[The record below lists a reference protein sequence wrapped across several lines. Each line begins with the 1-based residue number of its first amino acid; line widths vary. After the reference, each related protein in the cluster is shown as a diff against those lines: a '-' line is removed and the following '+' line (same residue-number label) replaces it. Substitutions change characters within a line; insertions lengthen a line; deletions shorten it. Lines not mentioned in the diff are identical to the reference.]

1 MASPPSPSFG
11 CEQQR
16 SHTFSMHCKRSL
28 NPTLTHQFEVTW
40 PWPVLQRNERS
51 RVASGTGDAQV
62 FVSSSNTSQGS
73 HFKEEDETEE
83 GEEPEEGTVKE
94 GVPGSDASAAVYSS
108 VSPLWRE
115 RRRYGRPTFILD
127 FSSDPF
133 LGGHETR
140 RVGVLLSPGHR
151 CLLPLVELGEPEQLP
166 DRAGLAFWRTPFKPP
181 SHRAESLSSSSH
193 PSAAHPPPYCA
204 ELVVG
209 ELSGIERAVRQR
221 QERATAS
228 SRRNA
233 RHVFR
238 RPLFLSRISLGSR
251 TQLSASPLAAGGEE
265 NLSAEDPSRPS
276 QSAKQE
282 EETTPTA
289 AVTSATERGHGQIAA
304 ASSPPTSSSASQRGS
319 AFAPK
324 TVLTFFFYTIPF
336 RLRWL
341 SQLPGCIVVSL
352 PCEERL
358 LTLHAPH
365 ANGNHSGAPR
375 PSPSLVRDGG
385 STTTTSIL
393 AMSRVHSYALPR
405 GVVPLDISEV
415 FDRPFLAIGTAEH
428 GVLLCHLD
436 TSTGAVQSI
445 ARWISLRG
453 YGSSLYPVT
462 RLAAVFPARQR
473 EHAPGCLTDFP
484 AAPPWARHAAALEG
498 LNDGVLVCSS
508 LYEATAA
515 VVKLGVAAEGVVEDF
530 SVLRGVDTIL
540 DVSATVQPD
549 VGPLVCTVAR
559 KLLRLRVVDSAAE
572 AAERRAA
579 IVKKKLD
586 AGLADRVRPC
596 LSHDRMARLEFPL
609 LHVASSPA
617 VVQSF
622 TEKYVSRRSYT
633 KHWQLAVD
641 SSNRVVLLDRTVSQ
655 YIVHSTFQ
663 LCRRGSAAE
672 EGRVAPAGSLLPVS
686 ATANSTSER
695 QATPPCAGE
704 EEDVLGKDCEVAAD
718 DKDDNVPL
726 SSPPSTRLSPTP
738 VGGQKRPRPAPK
750 TSGNKRR
757 SDLAAKR
764 RGAAVAPSSAAAA
777 AAAAAKEERDEDE
790 GDGED
795 DASPGK
801 VNSFYAFASA
811 IPSEDACSGVA
822 VTHVQDQMI
831 QVAAAHDRDC
841 ISLVTWRIGLVTPPP
856 PMSSAA
862 ATAITAASA
871 PYDRA
876 DAQL

>member
-1 MASPPSPSFG
+1 MALPAFG

-16 SHTFSMHCKRSL
+16 SYTFPMHCKRSL

-40 PWPVLQRNERS
+40 PWPALQRKRRS
-51 RVASGTGDAQV
+51 RVASGTGNAQV
-62 FVSSSNTSQGS
+62 VVSSSNTPQGVL
-73 HFKEEDETEE
+73 FKEEDEAEE
-83 GEEPEEGTVKE
+83 GEDDEGEVPEEGTGKE
-94 GVPGSDASAAVYSS
+94 GVPGSDASAAVCSS

-127 FSSDPF
+127 LSSDPF

-140 RVGVLLSPGHR
+140 RASVLLSPGHR
-151 CLLPLVELGEPEQLP
+151 CLLPLVELGEPAQLP
-166 DRAGLAFWRTPFKPP
+166 DRAGVAFWRTAFKPP
-181 SHRAESLSSSSH
+181 SRRAESLSSSSH
-193 PSAAHPPPYCA
+193 PSAAYQPPYCA

-209 ELSGIERAVRQR
+209 ELPRIERAVRQR
-221 QERATAS
+221 RERAIAS
-228 SRRNA
+228 PRRNKTHA
-233 RHVFR
+233 SM
-238 RPLFLSRISLGSR
+238 RPSFLSRILLEPL
-251 TQLSASPLAAGGEE
+251 TQLSAPPPTAGEEE
-265 NLSAEDPSRPS
+265 NLPAESPGRPS
-276 QSAKQE
+276 PCAKPE
-282 EETTPTA
+282 KETAPA
-289 AVTSATERGHGQIAA
+289 SSVTSATEHGHGQIAA
-304 ASSPPTSSSASQRGS
+304 ASSPPAASSRSQRGS
-319 AFAPK
+319 AFAP
-324 TVLTFFFYTIPF
+324 TPVLTFFFYTIPF

-365 ANGNHSGAPR
+365 ANGDHSGAR
-375 PSPSLVRDGG
+375 QPSPSLVRGGG
-385 STTTTSIL
+385 STTPTAII
-393 AMSRVHSYALPR
+393 AMSEVHSYALPR

-462 RLAAVFPARQR
+462 RLAAVFPARQPER
-473 EHAPGCLTDFP
+473 APGCFTDFP
-484 AAPPWARHAAALEG
+484 AAPPWARHAADLES
-498 LNDGVLVCSS
+498 LNDGALVCSS
-508 LYEATAA
+508 PYEATTA

-549 VGPLVCTVAR
+549 LGPLVCTVAR

-572 AAERRAA
+572 AAERRTA
-579 IVKKKLD
+579 ILKKKLD
-586 AGLADRVRPC
+586 SGLADRVSPC
-596 LSHDRMARLEFPL
+596 LTYDRMARLECPV

-633 KHWQLAVD
+633 KHWQFAVD
-641 SSNRVVLLDRTVSQ
+641 SSNRVALLDRTVSQ

-663 LCRRGSAAE
+663 LCRRGSAAG
-672 EGRVAPAGSLLPVS
+672 EGRVAPASSLLPVS
-686 ATANSTSER
+686 ITADRRNER
-695 QATPPCAGE
+695 RAKSPCAGE
-704 EEDVLGKDCEVAAD
+704 EEDVLGNGCEAAAE
-718 DKDDNVPL
+718 DNEDNMPL
-726 SSPPSTRLSPTP
+726 PSPPSTRLSPTP

-750 TSGNKRR
+750 TSRSKRR
-757 SDLAAKR
+757 SEPAAKR
-764 RGAAVAPSSAAAA
+764 RGAAAVPSSAGAAG
-777 AAAAAKEERDEDE
+777 AKEERDEDE
-790 GDGED
+790 DDGED

-801 VNSFYAFASA
+801 VNSFHAFASA
-811 IPSEDACSGVA
+811 IPIEDACSGVV
-822 VTHVQDQMI
+822 VTRVQDQMI

-856 PMSSAA
+856 SPMSSAA
-862 ATAITAASA
+862 ATTITEASA
-871 PYDRA
+871 ACGMA
-876 DAQL
+876 DAQP

>member
-1 MASPPSPSFG
+1 MALPVFG

-16 SHTFSMHCKRSL
+16 SYTFSMHCKRSL

-40 PWPVLQRNERS
+40 PWPALQRKGRP
-51 RVASGTGDAQV
+51 RVASGITGDAQAV
-62 FVSSSNTSQGS
+62 ARSSNTPQGGL
-73 HFKEEDETEE
+73 FKEEDEAEEGEDEE
-83 GEEPEEGTVKE
+83 GEEDVEGTAKA
-94 GVPGSDASAAVYSS
+94 GVHGRAATCRRVA
-108 VSPLWRE
+108 PLWRE

-127 FSSDPF
+127 LSSDPF

-140 RVGVLLSPGHR
+140 RAGALLSPGYR
-151 CLLPLVELGEPEQLP
+151 CLLPLVQLGEPEQLP
-166 DRAGLAFWRTPFKPP
+166 DRAGVAFWRTAFKPP
-181 SHRAESLSSSSH
+181 LCRAESLLSSSH
-193 PSAAHPPPYCA
+193 PSAAYPPPYCA

-221 QERATAS
+221 YERATAS
-228 SRRNA
+228 SRRNNTHA
-233 RHVFR
+233 PM
-238 RPLFLSRISLGSR
+238 RPSFLSRISLEPR
-251 TQLSASPLAAGGEE
+251 TQLSAPPPTAGGEE
-265 NLSAEDPSRPS
+265 NLPTESPGRPS
-276 QSAKQE
+276 PCAKQAE
-282 EETTPTA
+282 EA
-289 AVTSATERGHGQIAA
+289 APAASLTSATERGHGQIAA
-304 ASSPPTSSSASQRGS
+304 ASSPPAASSRSQRVS

-365 ANGNHSGAPR
+365 ANDDHSGVR
-375 PSPSLVRDGG
+375 QPSPSLVRGGG
-385 STTTTSIL
+385 SATPTAII
-393 AMSRVHSYALPR
+393 AMSQAHSYALPR

-462 RLAAVFPARQR
+462 RLAAVFPARQPER
-473 EHAPGCLTDFP
+473 APGRFTDFP
-484 AAPPWARHAAALEG
+484 SAPPWARHAVALES
-498 LNDGVLVCSS
+498 LNDGALVCSS
-508 LYEATAA
+508 PYEATAA

-549 VGPLVCTVAR
+549 LGPLVCTVAR

-572 AAERRAA
+572 AAERRTA
-579 IVKKKLD
+579 ILKKKLD
-586 AGLADRVRPC
+586 SGLADRVSPC
-596 LSHDRMARLEFPL
+596 LTHDRMARLECPL

-622 TEKYVSRRSYT
+622 TEKYVSRRRYT
-633 KHWQLAVD
+633 KHWQFAVD

-663 LCRRGSAAE
+663 LCRCGSAAG
-672 EGRVAPAGSLLPVS
+672 EGRVAPTGSLLPVS
-686 ATANSTSER
+686 ATADRRNER
-695 QATPPCAGE
+695 QAKVPCAGE
-704 EEDVLGKDCEVAAD
+704 EEDVLFKSCAAAAD
-718 DKDDNVPL
+718 DNEDNTPL
-726 SSPPSTRLSPTP
+726 SSLPSARLSPTP
-738 VGGQKRPRPAPK
+738 AGGQKRPRPAPK
-750 TSGNKRR
+750 ASRNKRG
-757 SDLAAKR
+757 SESAAKR
-764 RGAAVAPSSAAAA
+764 RGAAAAPSSVAAAG
-777 AAAAAKEERDEDE
+777 AKEERDEDE
-790 GDGED
+790 DED

-801 VNSFYAFASA
+801 VNSFHAFASA
-811 IPSEDACSGVA
+811 VPIEDACSGVV
-822 VTHVQDQMI
+822 VTRVEDQMI
-831 QVAAAHDRDC
+831 QVAASHDRDC
-841 ISLVTWRIGLVTPPP
+841 ISLVTWRIGLVTMPPP
-856 PMSSAA
+856 PMFSSA

-871 PYDRA
+871 AYGKA
-876 DAQL
+876 DAQS